1 MADRSLRVC
10 VHRGS
15 PTQYSTVSTA
25 TGSHTISSVN
35 AGMYEVI
42 IDAAGFKKFTRSG
55 IQVQVAETA
64 RIDVV
69 IEVLR

>member
-1 MADRSLRVC
+1 
-10 VHRGS
+10 
-15 PTQYSTVSTA
+15 
-25 TGSHTISSVN
+25 
-35 AGMYEVI
+35 MYEVI